1 MISDPSLV
9 RSTLGTRQNTQTF
22 GRLKKLHVAPMA
34 AAAATKRI
42 MSVTKN
48 AASRLGDLMARRKDA
63 STIGVRIGLRQRGC
77 NGMSYTMDYTDKV
90 NKFDEVVE
98 TDQGIKVVVDSKA
111 VMFLIGTEMDFV
123 SNEVGNEFVF
133 NNPNKKSECGCGQS
147 FNV

>member
-1 MISDPSLV
+1 
-9 RSTLGTRQNTQTF
+9 
-22 GRLKKLHVAPMA
+22 MA

>member
-1 MISDPSLV
+1 
-9 RSTLGTRQNTQTF
+9 
-22 GRLKKLHVAPMA
+22 MA
-34 AAAATKRI
+34 AAAAKQI
-42 MSVTKN
+42 MSVTQS
-48 AASRLGDLMARRKDA
+48 AASRLGTLMARHSDPN
-63 STIGVRIGLRQRGC
+63 TIGVRVGLRQRGC

-98 TDQGIKVVVDSKA
+98 ADGGIKVVVDSKA